1 MPLRRC
7 SATGV
12 QKAKN
17 ELLRFV
23 VGPDGS
29 LVPDLDEKLPGRGL
43 WLSGERDMVNTAC
56 AKGLF
61 SYQAG
66 REVKIPADFAGLVDG
81 LMVRRCLDL
90 IGLARRAGKVVAGF
104 EKVQA
109 RLRGRNDNN
118 GHNNNGGDVLLQA
131 SDGAGDGRDKI
142 KALAPGIR
150 SVDVFKARELGR
162 AIGRDQAVHVVMAG
176 GKLAESLIREAN
188 RLMAFR
194 GPDR

>member
-1 MPLRRC
+1 
-7 SATGV
+7 
-12 QKAKN
+12 
-17 ELLRFV
+17 
-23 VGPDGS
+23 
-29 LVPDLDEKLPGRGL
+29 
-43 WLSGERDMVNTAC
+43 MVNTAC

-61 SYQAG
+61 ARAARQKVG
-66 REVKIPADFAGLVDG
+66 LPDNLADQVES
-81 LMVRRCLDL
+81 LMMRRCLDL

-109 RLRGRNDNN
+109 RLRGRNDND
-118 GHNNNGGDVLLQA
+118 GSNNGAGGVLLQA
-131 SDGAGDGRDKI
+131 SDGAGGGRGKI

>member
-1 MPLRRC
+1 M
-7 SATGV
+7 
-12 QKAKN
+12 
-17 ELLRFV
+17 RFV
-23 VGPDGS
+23 IGPDGS

-56 AKGLF
+56 AKGF
-61 SYQAG
+61 FRRAAG

-109 RLRGRNDNN
+109 RLRGRNENN
-118 GHNNNGGDVLLQA
+118 GYNNSGGDVLLQA
-131 SDGAGDGRDKI
+131 RDGAGGGRGKI

-162 AIGRDQAVHVVMAG
+162 AIGRDQAVHVVMTE
-176 GKLAESLIREAN
+176 GKLAENLVREAN

-194 GPDR
+194 GPGR

>member
-1 MPLRRC
+1 M
-7 SATGV
+7 
-12 QKAKN
+12 
-17 ELLRFV
+17 
-23 VGPDGS
+23 
-29 LVPDLDEKLPGRGL
+29 
-43 WLSGERDMVNTAC
+43 SGERDMLNTAC

-61 SYQAG
+61 RRAAG
-66 REVKIPADFAGLVDG
+66 RDVKIPADFAGLVDG
-81 LMVRRCLDL
+81 LMARRCLDL

-118 GHNNNGGDVLLQA
+118 GGDVLLQA
-131 SDGAGDGRDKI
+131 GDGAGGGRGKI

-150 SVDVFKARELGR
+150 SVNVFKARELGR
-162 AIGRDQAVHVVMAG
+162 AIGRDQAVHVVMDG

>member
-1 MPLRRC
+1 M
-7 SATGV
+7 
-12 QKAKN
+12 
-17 ELLRFV
+17 
-23 VGPDGS
+23 
-29 LVPDLDEKLPGRGL
+29 
-43 WLSGERDMVNTAC
+43 SGERDMLNTAC

-61 SYQAG
+61 RRAAG
-66 REVKIPADFAGLVDG
+66 RDVKIPADFAGLVDG

-109 RLRGRNDNN
+109 RLRGRKDNN
-118 GHNNNGGDVLLQA
+118 GYNNDGADVLLQA
-131 SDGAGDGRDKI
+131 RDGAGGGRDKI

-150 SVDVFKARELGR
+150 SVNVFKARELGR
-162 AIGRDQAVHVVMAG
+162 AIGRDQAVHVVMDG
-176 GKLAESLIREAN
+176 GKLAEGLIREAS

>member
-1 MPLRRC
+1 
-7 SATGV
+7 
-12 QKAKN
+12 
-17 ELLRFV
+17 
-23 VGPDGS
+23 
-29 LVPDLDEKLPGRGL
+29 
-43 WLSGERDMVNTAC
+43 MVNTAC

-61 SYQAG
+61 RRQAG

-104 EKVQA
+104 KKVQA
-109 RLRGRNDNN
+109 RLRGRNDND
-118 GHNNNGGDVLLQA
+118 GGDNNGGDVLLQA
-131 SDGAGDGRDKI
+131 GDGAGGGRDKI

>member
-1 MPLRRC
+1 M
-7 SATGV
+7 
-12 QKAKN
+12 
-17 ELLRFV
+17 RFV

-61 SYQAG
+61 SRQAG

-109 RLRGRNDNN
+109 RLRARNDND
-118 GHNNNGGDVLLQA
+118 GHNNTGHNNTGGDVLLQA
-131 SDGAGDGRDKI
+131 GDGAGGGRDKI
-142 KALAPGIR
+142 KALARGMR

-194 GPDR
+194 GYDR

>member
-1 MPLRRC
+1 
-7 SATGV
+7 
-12 QKAKN
+12 
-17 ELLRFV
+17 
-23 VGPDGS
+23 
-29 LVPDLDEKLPGRGL
+29 
-43 WLSGERDMVNTAC
+43 MVNTAC
-56 AKGLF
+56 TKGLF
-61 SYQAG
+61 RRQAG

-81 LMVRRCLDL
+81 LMVRRCLEL

-104 EKVQA
+104 EQVQA
-109 RLRGRNDNN
+109 RLRGRNDNS
-118 GHNNNGGDVLLQA
+118 GGDVLLQA
-131 SDGAGDGRDKI
+131 RDGASGGRDKI

-150 SVDVFKARELGR
+150 SVDMFEARELGR

>member
-1 MPLRRC
+1 
-7 SATGV
+7 
-12 QKAKN
+12 
-17 ELLRFV
+17 
-23 VGPDGS
+23 
-29 LVPDLDEKLPGRGL
+29 
-43 WLSGERDMVNTAC
+43 MVNTAC
-56 AKGLF
+56 VKGLF
-61 SYQAG
+61 RRAAS

-109 RLRGRNDNN
+109 RLRGRNDNDV
-118 GHNNNGGDVLLQA
+118 GDVLLQA
-131 SDGAGDGRDKI
+131 KDGASGGRDKI

-176 GKLAESLIREAN
+176 GTLAESLIREAN

-194 GPDR
+194 GPGR

>member
-1 MPLRRC
+1 M
-7 SATGV
+7 
-12 QKAKN
+12 
-17 ELLRFV
+17 RFV

-61 SYQAG
+61 HRAAG

-90 IGLARRAGKVVAGF
+90 IGLARRAGEVVAGF
-104 EKVQA
+104 EKVQT
-109 RLRGRNDNN
+109 RLRGRKV
-118 GHNNNGGDVLLQA
+118 NNGGDVLLQA
-131 SDGAGDGRDKI
+131 RDSADGGRDKI

-150 SVDVFKARELGR
+150 FVDVFKARELGR
-162 AIGRDQAVHVVMAG
+162 AIGRDQAVHVVMAEG
-176 GKLAESLIREAN
+176 RLAESLVREAN

-194 GPDR
+194 GHDR

>member
-1 MPLRRC
+1 
-7 SATGV
+7 
-12 QKAKN
+12 
-17 ELLRFV
+17 
-23 VGPDGS
+23 
-29 LVPDLDEKLPGRGL
+29 
-43 WLSGERDMVNTAC
+43 
-56 AKGLF
+56 
-61 SYQAG
+61 
-66 REVKIPADFAGLVDG
+66 
-81 LMVRRCLDL
+81 MVRRCLDL